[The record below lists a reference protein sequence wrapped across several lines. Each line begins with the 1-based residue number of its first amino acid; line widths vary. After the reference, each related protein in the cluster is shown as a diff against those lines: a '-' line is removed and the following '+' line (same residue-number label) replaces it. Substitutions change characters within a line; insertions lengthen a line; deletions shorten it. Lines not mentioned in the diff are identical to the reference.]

1 MCERRERAAQ
11 LRNKE
16 SKCQWIR
23 LGERVRQQY
32 RLKECKV
39 VYGWPRCVSM
49 QLEREHTLTRTPVK
63 TRARRLRQQC
73 EHIHDWENCMFSFK
87 KWQEIINIAPKTV
100 SQCSSIKQNLTFVKL
115 EQAKTF
121 LSDVTVVIK
130 ALSQGCPAH
139 LVHLSVAYNPV
150 WSQVAQLNKILA

>member
-23 LGERVRQQY
+23 PGGRVRQQD

-49 QLEREHTLTRTPVK
+49 QLEREHTLTRTPAK
-63 TRARRLRQQC
+63 TRARRLRQKTKQC
-73 EHIHDWENCMFSFK
+73 EHIHDRENCTISFK
-87 KWQEIINIAPKTV
+87 KWQEIINSAPKTV
-100 SQCSSIKQNLTFVKL
+100 SQCSSIKQNLTFEKL
-115 EQAKTF
+115 EQAKT
-121 LSDVTVVIK
+121 DVTVVTK
-130 ALSQGCPAH
+130 ALSQRCLAH
-139 LVHLSVAYNPV
+139 LVHFSVAYNPI
-150 WSQVAQLNKILA
+150 WCQVAQLHKIIV

>member
-23 LGERVRQQY
+23 LGERVRQQD

-49 QLEREHTLTRTPVK
+49 QLEREHTLTRTPAK

-100 SQCSSIKQNLTFVKL
+100 SQCSSIKQNLTFGKL
-115 EQAKTF
+115 EAKTF